1 MCSAAFHSHTSV
13 HATPY
18 LTETLDQAPASQD
31 MSAGHLFSISHELRT
46 PMNAIM
52 GFSQLLR
59 MEPLSPLQADSV
71 DEIEKASQRMLT
83 LINDLL
89 DLNKIN
95 AGRMS
100 LDIEPLALEASARN
114 CIQQLAP
121 LAQAKGIRWHVQIP
135 AIGVLADEQRLH
147 QVVLNLLSNAIKY
160 NRDHGHVQITA
171 SVQPDSR
178 VRLSVQDTGYG
189 IPAHQHHTVFAPFE
203 RGAAEHSGIEGT
215 GIGLTIAQRIVRQM
229 QGEMGFNS
237 SEGVGTEFWVILP
250 GAAIP
255 YAKDDCTNTP
265 SGAEAPATPHQLIGL
280 TYVSTAARPMSGTDL
295 NSIAQDSKTFNATV
309 DVTGV
314 LLYHGGNFFQYLEGP
329 RQGLEQVMERVCKS
343 RRHHTLYV
351 HFKGEIAQRHFGDW
365 SMDVADLSQPRMRQ
379 HTTSL
384 RELEQTWNS
393 DPSTC
398 VGVRH
403 LLNFAE
409 HMTGRAYWATPKTLH
424 PPSA

>member
-1 MCSAAFHSHTSV
+1 MCSAAFHSHPSV
-13 HATPY
+13 HATPC
-18 LTETLDQAPASQD
+18 LAETLNQAQAFHN
-31 MSAGHLFSISHELRT
+31 MSAEHLFSISHELRT

-71 DEIEKASQRMLT
+71 DEIEKASQRMLA

-114 CIQQLAP
+114 CMQQLAP
-121 LAQAKGIRWHVQIP
+121 LAQA
-135 AIGVLADEQRLH
+135 
-147 QVVLNLLSNAIKY
+147 
-160 NRDHGHVQITA
+160 
-171 SVQPDSR
+171 
-178 VRLSVQDTGYG
+178 
-189 IPAHQHHTVFAPFE
+189 
-203 RGAAEHSGIEGT
+203 
-215 GIGLTIAQRIVRQM
+215 
-229 QGEMGFNS
+229 
-237 SEGVGTEFWVILP
+237 
-250 GAAIP
+250 
-255 YAKDDCTNTP
+255 
-265 SGAEAPATPHQLIGL
+265 SGAEAPTDPHQLTGL

-295 NSIAQDSKTFNATV
+295 NSIVQDSKTFNATV

-314 LLYHGGNFFQYLEGP
+314 LLYHDGNFFQYLEGP

-365 SMDVADLSQPRMRQ
+365 SMDVADLSQPRTRQ